1 SNKPKRW
8 VVDRYFGQYN
18 KSRRDRWVFGDRGS
32 GAYLT
37 KFAWTRIYRHRM
49 VRGTASPD
57 DPALAD
63 YWAERRRKAPLLPIG
78 NDSLRLYETQ
88 QGRCPLAHGPPLP
101 DENLPQTPR
110 QWEDWQAT
118 TRKTIVTIAMRE
130 DSPSEVT
137 KPRLAH
143 HRCQR
148 RHHAATGN

>member
-1 SNKPKRW
+1 
-8 VVDRYFGQYN
+8 
-18 KSRRDRWVFGDRGS
+18 
-32 GAYLT
+32 
-37 KFAWTRIYRHRM
+37 M

-63 YWAERRRKAPLLPIG
+63 YWAERRRKAPLAPIG

-88 QGRCPLAHGPPLP
+88 HARCPLCHGPLLP

-130 DSPSEVT
+130 DGTSEVT

-143 HRCQR
+143 HRCQQ
-148 RHHAATGN
+148 RHHVAKGNGPVLLSAREYQGLA